1 MNRTFH
7 QRFSPQGVVTVVLL
21 AVTALWCFLVRTG
34 VTPTIGFVC
43 MLIGAAAVDRI
54 VNTTY
59 VFTPDGQLVITRGR
73 LAKRLAIP
81 VGDIIDVHEIRGSM
95 FIAPHIIIEY
105 GATRHMT
112 SAQPTDFEAFIA
124 EIKRR
129 QRNEE
134 KKERNKQNA
143 EI

>member
-7 QRFSPQGVVTVVLL
+7 QRFSPQGVVTVALL

-34 VTPTIGFVC
+34 VTPTIGLVC

-59 VFTPDGQLVITRGR
+59 VFTPDGLLVISRGR
-73 LAKRLAIP
+73 LAKRLVIP
-81 VGDIIDVHEIRGSM
+81 VGDIIDVQEIRGSV
-95 FIAPHIIIEY
+95 FIAPHLIIEY
-105 GATRHMT
+105 GVMRHMT
-112 SAQPTDFEAFIA
+112 SVQPTDFEAFIA

-134 KKERNKQNA
+134 EKERNKQNA